1 MEKALDPVDLLTEL
15 AITDPQ
21 EMTVVLGDLIKK
33 ALAMAVIGQIKLQ
46 FEDWIAQLQKDL
58 LAEE

>member
-21 EMTVVLGDLIKK
+21 EMMVALGDLIKK
-33 ALAMAVIGQIKLQ
+33 VLAMAVIGQIKLQ